1 MTDKPT
7 VTDAVREQA
16 RVWFSLQQSGDITA
30 EQQDALTRWRQQ
42 SPEHEQAWQE
52 LEQIWSLSAHI
63 SPSHVQQVLR
73 SIEPPPRPARR
84 WFLKGA
90 VAGGAVAAVG
100 TMVWGGALWE
110 SLQYEAVL
118 QTRLGEQQQMELQDG
133 SVLLLNTDTRA
144 HVRFYASERRVTLD
158 QGEVF
163 FAVSAD
169 AARPFR
175 IDTPQGR
182 VEVTGT
188 RFNVRVDQQHMR
200 VVVESGSVQ
209 VSSGP
214 WWATQRQSL
223 SAGQG
228 VEAESGK
235 VALSLPEQSLDNALA
250 WQRGKIVID
259 DLPLEQALAEI
270 NRYLPIP
277 ARLMSPTWK
286 LYRVSGV
293 FSIQDPQSFIEI
305 LPALAPVQV
314 IHLPDGQVRILD
326 R

>member
-16 RVWFSLQQSGDITA
+16 RAWFGLQQSGEISA
-30 EQQDALTRWRQQ
+30 EQQEALMRWRQQ
-42 SPEHEQAWQE
+42 SLEHEQAWME
-52 LEQIWSLSAHI
+52 LQQVWSLSAHI
-63 SPSHVQQVLR
+63 SQSHIQHVLN

-84 WFLKGA
+84 WFLKTA
-90 VAGGAVAAVG
+90 VAMAVVAAVG
-100 TMVWGGALWE
+100 SVIWGDTLWE
-110 SLQYEAVL
+110 SAQYEAVL
-118 QTRLGEQQQMELQDG
+118 LTRLGEQQQVELLDG
-133 SVLLLNTDTRA
+133 SVLQLNTDTRG
-144 HVRFYASERRVTLD
+144 HVRFYTAERRVTLD

-188 RFNVRVDQQHMR
+188 RFNVRVSPQQMQ

-214 WWATQRQSL
+214 WWAPERQTL

-228 VEAESGK
+228 VQAESGK
-235 VALSLPEQSLDNALA
+235 AALALAEHSLDNALA

-259 DLPLEQALAEI
+259 DLPLEQALVEI

-277 ARLMSPTWK
+277 AQLVSPKSKT
-286 LYRVSGV
+286 YRVSGV
-293 FSIQDPQSFIEI
+293 FSIQDPQSFIQM
-305 LPALAPVQV
+305 LPELAPVQV
-314 IHLPDGQVRILD
+314 IYLPDGQVRILD